1 MDKFKLVSDYSP
13 TGDQPQAIEKL
24 LSSLYAGNVHQTL
37 LGVTGSGKTFTMANV
52 IENWNR
58 PTLILAHN
66 KTLAAQLFQ
75 EFKLFFPENAVEYF
89 VSYYDYY
96 QPEAYLPGSDT
107 YIEKDSSI
115 NEKIEGLRL
124 SATRSLLSRRDV
136 VVVSSVSCI
145 YGLGSPQ
152 TYEGMSV
159 EISIGEVRDR
169 GKFLRELASMQY
181 ERAMFDSGNGSF
193 RVRGDVVEIFPSYQE
208 EGIRVEFFDDEVERI
223 SLFDEITGKGLNPL
237 QSVTIYPS
245 SHYATPKERLLAAV
259 SRIQAE
265 MDERVKWFHGRNRV
279 LEAQRLAQRT
289 MYDMEMMRETGHC
302 KGIENYSRHIEGRA
316 EGEPPFTLLDYFP
329 DDFLLIV
336 DESHMTIP
344 QVGGM
349 YRGDRS
355 RKEALVEYGF
365 RLPSALDNRPLRF
378 EEFEKKLHQVI
389 YVSATPGEYEVK
401 KSGGITAEQVIRPTG
416 LLDPEIVMKPAE
428 NQVDD
433 LLGEVQ
439 KRVKTGER
447 VLVTTL
453 TKRMAENLTEYFDD
467 IGIRARYLHSDID
480 TLERMDILRALR
492 LGEFDVLVG
501 VNLLR
506 EGLDLPEVSLVAV
519 LDADKEGFLR
529 STRSLIQVSGR
540 AARNVRGTVI
550 FYADRETDSICATLA
565 ETRRRRKIQIS
576 YNEKNGIT
584 PESIVKNIGNVMA
597 SLFERDYMTIPVENP
612 LPGDL
617 SREQLADHIAELE
630 KKMKA
635 LAKRLKF
642 EEAAELRDRIL
653 SLRRMLLS

>member
-1 MDKFKLVSDYSP
+1 MDRFKLVSEYSP
-13 TGDQPQAIEKL
+13 TGDQPRAIENL
-24 LSSLYAGNVHQTL
+24 LKSLQEGNIHQTL

-52 IENWNR
+52 IEDWGR

-75 EFKLFFPENAVEYF
+75 EFRLFFPENAVEYF

-136 VVVSSVSCI
+136 IVVASVSCI
-145 YGLGSPQ
+145 YGLGSPE
-152 TYEGMSV
+152 TYGDMSV
-159 EISIGEVRDR
+159 TVSEGDIRDR
-169 GKFLRELASMQY
+169 GKLLRELASMQY
-181 ERAMFDSGNGSF
+181 QRAMFDSGNGTF

-208 EGIRVEFFDDEVERI
+208 EGIRIGFFEDEVESI
-223 SLFDEITGKGLNPL
+223 SLFDEITGKRLKSL
-237 QSVTIYPS
+237 ESVTLYPS
-245 SHYATPKERLLAAV
+245 SHYATPKERLLEALG
-259 SRIQAE
+259 RIQSE
-265 MDERVKWFHGRNRV
+265 MDERVAWFHGKNRV

-289 MYDMEMMRETGHC
+289 MYDIEMMREIGHC

-316 EGEPPFTLLDYFP
+316 AGEPPFTLLDYFP

-378 EEFEKKLHQVI
+378 EEFEKKLHQVV
-389 YVSATPGEYEVK
+389 YVSATPGDYELE
-401 KSGGITAEQVIRPTG
+401 KSEGITAEQVIRPTG
-416 LLDPEIVMKPAE
+416 LLDPEIVMKPAK

-433 LLGEVQ
+433 LLEEVR
-439 KRVKTGER
+439 KRVEVGER
-447 VLVTTL
+447 VLVTAL
-453 TKRMAENLTEYFDD
+453 TKRMAENLSEYFDD
-467 IGIRARYLHSDID
+467 LGIRARYLHSDID
-480 TLERMDILRALR
+480 TLERVEILRALR
-492 LGEFDVLVG
+492 IGEFDVLVG

-540 AARNVRGTVI
+540 AARNVKGTVI
-550 FYADRETDSICATLA
+550 FYADRETDSIRATLA
-565 ETRRRRKIQIS
+565 ETKRRKKIQVA
-576 YNEKNGIT
+576 YNIENGIT
-584 PESIVKNIGNVMA
+584 PESIVKNISNVMA
-597 SLFERDYMTIPVENP
+597 SIFEQDYVTVPVDSEYP
-612 LPGDL
+612 QDL
-617 SREQLADHIAELE
+617 NHEQLADHITELE
-630 KKMKA
+630 KEMKA
-635 LAKRLKF
+635 LAKKLKF
-642 EEAAELRDRIL
+642 EAAAELRDRIH
-653 SLRRMLLS
+653 SLQKMLLS

>member
-1 MDKFKLVSDYSP
+1 MDRFKLVSEYSP
-13 TGDQPQAIEKL
+13 QGDQPGAIKEL
-24 LSSLYAGNVHQTL
+24 LGSLERGNVHQTL

-52 IENWNR
+52 IEKWNR

-75 EFKLFFPENAVEYF
+75 EFKLFFPGNAVEYF

-136 VVVSSVSCI
+136 AVVASVSCI

-152 TYEGMSV
+152 TYEDMSV
-159 EISIGEVRDR
+159 TVAVGDVRDR
-169 GKFLRELASMQY
+169 GKMLRELASMQY
-181 ERAMFDSGNGSF
+181 QRAMFDSGNGSF
-193 RVRGDVVEIFPSYQE
+193 RVRGDVVDVFPSYQE
-208 EGIRVEFFDDEVERI
+208 EGIRIEFFEDEVEAI
-223 SLFDEITGKGLNPL
+223 YSFDSLTGKRVESL

-245 SHYATPKERLLAAV
+245 SHYVAPKERLLVALE
-259 SRIQAE
+259 RIRAE
-265 MDERVKWFHGRNRV
+265 MDERVAWFHRKNRV

-289 MYDMEMMRETGHC
+289 LYDMEMMRETGHC

-316 EGEPPFTLLDYFP
+316 AGEPPFTLLDYFP
-329 DDFLLIV
+329 DDFLLIA
-336 DESHMTIP
+336 DESHMSIP
-344 QVGGM
+344 QAGGM
-349 YRGDRS
+349 YKGDRS

-378 EEFEKKLHQVI
+378 EEFEKKLHQVV
-389 YVSATPGEYEVK
+389 YVSATPGNYELE

-416 LLDPEIVMKPAE
+416 LLDPEIVMKPAK

-433 LLGEVQ
+433 LLEEVR
-439 KRVKTGER
+439 KRVETRER

-480 TLERMDILRALR
+480 TLERVEILRALR
-492 LGEFDVLVG
+492 MGEFDVLVG

-540 AARNVRGTVI
+540 AARNVKGTVI
-550 FYADRETDSICATLA
+550 FYADRETDSIRATLA
-565 ETRRRRKIQIS
+565 ETGRRRKIQLA

-584 PESIVKNIGNVMA
+584 PESIVKNISNVMA
-597 SLFERDYMTIPVENP
+597 SIFEQDYVTVPVGQDFP
-612 LPGDL
+612 QDL
-617 SREQLADHIAELE
+617 NHEQLADHIKELE
-630 KKMKA
+630 KEMRG
-635 LAKRLKF
+635 LAKKLKF
-642 EEAAELRDRIL
+642 EEAAELRDRIH
-653 SLRRMLLS
+653 SLQQMLLS

>member
-1 MDKFKLVSDYSP
+1 MDRFKLVSKYSP
-13 TGDQPQAIEKL
+13 TGDQPRAIENL
-24 LSSLYAGNVHQTL
+24 LKSLQDGNIHQTL

-52 IENWNR
+52 IEDWDR

-136 VVVSSVSCI
+136 IVVASVSCI
-145 YGLGSPQ
+145 YGLGSPEN
-152 TYEGMSV
+152 YGDMSV
-159 EISIGEVRDR
+159 TVSVGDVRDR
-169 GKFLRELASMQY
+169 GKLLRELASMQY
-181 ERAMFDSGNGSF
+181 QRAMFDSGNGTF

-208 EGIRVEFFDDEVERI
+208 EGIRIGFFGDEVENI
-223 SLFDEITGKGLNPL
+223 SLFDEITGKRLSPL
-237 QSVTIYPS
+237 ESATIYPS
-245 SHYATPKERLLAAV
+245 SHYATPKERLLDALGL
-259 SRIQAE
+259 IQSE
-265 MDERVKWFHGRNRV
+265 MDERVAWFHSKNRI

-289 MYDMEMMRETGHC
+289 MYDMEMMREVGHC

-349 YRGDRS
+349 YKGDRS

-378 EEFEKKLHQVI
+378 EEFEKKLHQVV
-389 YVSATPGEYEVK
+389 YVSATPGNYELE
-401 KSGGITAEQVIRPTG
+401 KSDGITAEQVIRPTG
-416 LLDPEIVMKPAE
+416 LLDPEIVMKPAK

-433 LLGEVQ
+433 LLEEVR
-439 KRVKTGER
+439 KRVESGER
-447 VLVTTL
+447 VLVTAL
-453 TKRMAENLTEYFDD
+453 TKRMAENLSEYFDD
-467 IGIRARYLHSDID
+467 LGIRARYLHSDID
-480 TLERMDILRALR
+480 TLERVEILRALR
-492 LGEFDVLVG
+492 IGEFDVLVG

-540 AARNVRGTVI
+540 AARNVKGTVI
-550 FYADRETDSICATLA
+550 FYADRETDSIRATLA
-565 ETRRRRKIQIS
+565 ETRRRKKIQVA
-576 YNEKNGIT
+576 YNRENGIT
-584 PESIVKNIGNVMA
+584 PESIVKNISNVMA
-597 SLFERDYMTIPVENP
+597 SIFEQDYVTVSVDGKFPQ
-612 LPGDL
+612 DL
-617 SREQLADHIAELE
+617 NHEQLADHIAQLE
-630 KKMKA
+630 KEMKG
-635 LAKRLKF
+635 LAKKLKF
-642 EEAAELRDRIL
+642 EAAAEIRDRIH
-653 SLRRMLLS
+653 SLQKMLLS

>member
-1 MDKFKLVSDYSP
+1 MDRFKLVSEYSP
-13 TGDQPQAIEKL
+13 TGDQPRAIENL
-24 LSSLYAGNVHQTL
+24 LKSLQEGNIHQTL

-52 IENWNR
+52 IEDWGR

-75 EFKLFFPENAVEYF
+75 EFRLFFPENAVEYF

-136 VVVSSVSCI
+136 IVVASVSCI
-145 YGLGSPQ
+145 YGLGSPE
-152 TYEGMSV
+152 TYGDMSV
-159 EISIGEVRDR
+159 TVSEGDIRDR
-169 GKFLRELASMQY
+169 GKLLRELASMQY
-181 ERAMFDSGNGSF
+181 QRAMFDSGNGTF

-208 EGIRVEFFDDEVERI
+208 EGIRIGFFEDEVESI
-223 SLFDEITGKGLNPL
+223 SLFDEITGKRLKSL
-237 QSVTIYPS
+237 ESVTLYPS
-245 SHYATPKERLLAAV
+245 SHYATPKERLLEALG
-259 SRIQAE
+259 RIQSE
-265 MDERVKWFHGRNRV
+265 MDERVAWFHAKNRV

-289 MYDMEMMRETGHC
+289 MYDIEMMREIGHC

-316 EGEPPFTLLDYFP
+316 AGEPPFTLLDYFP

-378 EEFEKKLHQVI
+378 EEFEKKLHQVV
-389 YVSATPGEYEVK
+389 YVSATPGDYELE
-401 KSGGITAEQVIRPTG
+401 KSEGITAEQVIRPTG
-416 LLDPEIVMKPAE
+416 LLDPEIVMKPAK

-433 LLGEVQ
+433 LLEEVR
-439 KRVKTGER
+439 KRVEVGER
-447 VLVTTL
+447 VLVTAL
-453 TKRMAENLTEYFDD
+453 TKRMAENLSEYFDD
-467 IGIRARYLHSDID
+467 LGIRARYLHSDID
-480 TLERMDILRALR
+480 TLERVEILRALR
-492 LGEFDVLVG
+492 IGEFDVLVG

-540 AARNVRGTVI
+540 AARNVKGTVI
-550 FYADRETDSICATLA
+550 FYADRETDSIRATLA
-565 ETRRRRKIQIS
+565 ETKRRKKIQVA
-576 YNEKNGIT
+576 YNIENGIT
-584 PESIVKNIGNVMA
+584 PESIVKNISNVMA
-597 SLFERDYMTIPVENP
+597 SIFEQDYVTVPVDSEYP
-612 LPGDL
+612 QDL
-617 SREQLADHIAELE
+617 NHEQLADHITELE
-630 KKMKA
+630 KEMKA
-635 LAKRLKF
+635 LAKKLKF
-642 EEAAELRDRIL
+642 EAAAELRDRIH
-653 SLRRMLLS
+653 SLQKMLLS